1 MNPPIWTFSVEEPV
15 KVNDIVLSKGRI
27 MFIVNAIVLGAQKAS
42 SFDKRAKLHPFIRSS
57 QGLFY

>member
-1 MNPPIWTFSVEEPV
+1 MEEPV
-15 KVNDIVLSKGRI
+15 KVNDLVLSKGRI